1 MTPNQY
7 KENVLLTIQYTDGVD
22 VKNAFDIKYE
32 KADAGINILA
42 EGLGEPSAMRL
53 QAPQSPDAELSDDY
67 LLEKDNNIDVFSF
80 ENMEEKPIKASR
92 QRSIEDEL
100 DEILKNEAKEDKN
113 DVEFKKVSLF
123 DDEDFK

>member
-1 MTPNQY
+1 MYQLQFN
-7 KENVLLTIQYTDGVD
+7 IQMEQIL
-22 VKNAFDIKYE
+22 NAFDIKYE
-32 KADAGINILA
+32 KADAGVNILA
-42 EGLGEPSAMRL
+42 DGLGEPVSLRL
-53 QAPQSPDAELSDDY
+53 QSPQTPDVVLSDDY

-100 DEILKNEAKEDKN
+100 DEILKNEAKESKN